1 MAATAE
7 DVKTGE
13 VSNDAQKQELTRN
26 VNNIVRRCKTD
37 EFGVFSYLCLRCHF
51 SCTGRKQL
59 VKHLESEH
67 SSVLLKF
74 SESFQNK
81 ESFQTLL
88 NKLVMIAPFV
98 KKILKSSD
106 SHVNPKEST
115 NGSTETAKNQPSKPQ
130 IKQPNSNQSNPTLK
144 RKSELASENASPT
157 KKTSKSGCGFE
168 DFRG

>member
-1 MAATAE
+1 MNSIKIKLIKTNLY
-7 DVKTGE
+7 VK
-13 VSNDAQKQELTRN
+13 SKFHHFQKRNKFLT
-26 VNNIVRRCKTD
+26 
-37 EFGVFSYLCLRCHF
+37 VFLFFSTLEITLFYL
-51 SCTGRKQL
+51 
-59 VKHLESEH
+59 LESEH

-157 KKTSKSGCGFE
+157 KKQANQVIYVIFSFII
-168 DFRG
+168 